1 VCGGGVGGGPL
12 LGSAALSPL
21 WFRLVAAD
29 AAGWSCAPTTSV
41 STRPGEALAARR
53 RFFPKR
59 SKQAENSYQIQM
71 IEALEKFF
79 AARQEK
85 S

>member
-12 LGSAALSPL
+12 LERRPVSL
-21 WFRLVAAD
+21 WFRLVAAA

-59 SKQAENSYQIQM
+59 SKQTENSYQIQM